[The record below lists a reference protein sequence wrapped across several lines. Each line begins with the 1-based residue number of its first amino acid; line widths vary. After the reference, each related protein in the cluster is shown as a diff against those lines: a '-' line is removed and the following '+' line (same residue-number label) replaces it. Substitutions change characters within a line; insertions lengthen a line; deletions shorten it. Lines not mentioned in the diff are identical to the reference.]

1 MGPVIKLA
9 MRFDDAFWWT
19 KDHER
24 LGFLLAPGRPFAV
37 LWTTYPVVAPLLIA
51 WSAGPNAM
59 PLVDLSD
66 EQILDQGLRT
76 IKSVFK
82 EKERAAQRLQSWYVH
97 NWQKDPLAGGAYS
110 YVGVGGVGSQQLL
123 AQPVAGTLFFA
134 GEATVS
140 NGHHA
145 TVHGALA
152 SGERAAREVLGEG

>member
-1 MGPVIKLA
+1 
-9 MRFDDAFWWT
+9 
-19 KDHER
+19 
-24 LGFLLAPGRPFAV
+24 V
-37 LWTTYPVVAPLLIA
+37 LWTTYPVLAPLLIA
-51 WSAGPNAM
+51 WSAGPNAV

-82 EKERAAQRLQSWYVH
+82 ERAAQRLQSWNVH

-110 YVGVGGVGSQQLL
+110 YVGVGGVGSQQML

-152 SGERAAREVLGEG
+152 SGERAAREVLGEANP